1 MKTKTILE
9 TRTINEKTIYI
20 CDFCGATSEHEFA
33 IKQCERRHVQEKCDH
48 SKYNDFRYSC
58 DIDYDSTLITI
69 YKHCAECGKLISET
83 DIDSDDFS
91 EEMLKQ
97 LMDKNENA

>member
-1 MKTKTILE
+1 MKTIIKFSEPIKT
-9 TRTINEKTIYI
+9 KHYI
-20 CDFCGATSEHEFA
+20 CETCKNEYTDIYAARH
-33 IKQCERRHVQEKCDH
+33 CERKHLQENCIHTKF
-48 SKYNDFRYSC
+48 KYSC

-69 YKHCAECGKLISET
+69 YKHCAECGKLISEI